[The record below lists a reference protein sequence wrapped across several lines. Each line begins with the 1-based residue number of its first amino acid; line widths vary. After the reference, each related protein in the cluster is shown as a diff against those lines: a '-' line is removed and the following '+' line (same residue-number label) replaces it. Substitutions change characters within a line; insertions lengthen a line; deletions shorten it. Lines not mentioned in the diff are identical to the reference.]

1 MVNMF
6 YLKFLCHFF
15 KWSHSQ
21 NKVQMYQLFLLT
33 DIKFSCLP
41 AVWCYKS
48 TTNIKQVQ
56 CTYQQDEKRCME
68 YNVNILRSKTIPRG
82 KGTDTPDL
90 LEIFLF
96 YHHLETSLCSKGTC
110 HYLLIANWH

>member
-1 MVNMF
+1 MKM
-6 YLKFLCHFF
+6 KCKPK
-15 KWSHSQ
+15 KW
-21 NKVQMYQLFLLT
+21 V
-33 DIKFSCLP
+33 
-41 AVWCYKS
+41 
-48 TTNIKQVQ
+48 
-56 CTYQQDEKRCME
+56 KRCME

-82 KGTDTPDL
+82 KDTDTPDL